1 MSPTTKLMMKKK
13 MIVNQILSLDNQIKI
28 MEDEE
33 TKIALD
39 PQKSRKK

>member
-1 MSPTTKLMMKKK
+1 MMKKK
-13 MIVNQILSLDNQIKI
+13 LILNQILSLDNQIKI

-39 PQKSRKK
+39 P